1 MEGEG
6 VGVGVEGDGWK
17 EREWGGDGGG
27 DRAERLVIMWTFPE
41 RGLTYKLSPAA

>member
-6 VGVGVEGDGWK
+6 WKGRGGV
-17 EREWGGDGGG
+17 GGDGGG
-27 DRAERLVIMWTFPE
+27 DRAERLVIVWTFPE